1 MTCFSRRQIRLA
13 AGACRPYVAAE
24 WDDALIIVT
33 AGVIELEGRSGR
45 RWRFPRGAMLWLT
58 DLPVV
63 ALHNPGE
70 EASVL
75 TAVSRTDEYRK
86 PAPSE
91 LT

>member
-1 MTCFSRRQIRLA
+1 
-13 AGACRPYVAAE
+13 
-24 WDDALIIVT
+24 
-33 AGVIELEGRSGR
+33 
-45 RWRFPRGAMLWLT
+45 MLWLT